1 MIHMGNYALNGTQSL
16 IQMFEW
22 NFLVQHRYNFRT
34 HLDPLTTH
42 IMSIKSTLIAF
53 FGYTSEIMDGPIGP
67 LWSHWEFT
75 FMFPQYKI
83 KIHYLHLLPSKSFDD
98 YYNDVCWFSFFS
110 RLSHIHSSGCRKI
123 ETSIYSLGRGL
134 WFMQKCSIKY
144 FSQLHGVIIIK
155 SFIFVVPATA

>member
-1 MIHMGNYALNGTQSL
+1 MNG
-16 IQMFEW
+16 
-22 NFLVQHRYNFRT
+22 
-34 HLDPLTTH
+34 PLSTH
-42 IMSIKSTLIAF
+42 IMSIKSTLFAF
-53 FGYTSEIMDGPIGP
+53 FGYPLPLPQRLWILDGPIGP
-67 LWSHWEFT
+67 IGHLWSHREFT
-75 FMFPQYKI
+75 FMFPHYKI

-123 ETSIYSLGRGL
+123 ETSIFSLERGL
-134 WFMQKCSIKY
+134 WFMQKCPIKY